1 MIRLLI
7 FDFDGTLADTRELIV
22 ATNQEAMRRLQYPVA
37 EEERIVATIGLPLK
51 EGILALFPDLPAESL
66 PLWVD
71 TYREVFDGLKG
82 KIVPALFPEVRETL
96 QALCAQGYRCTV
108 ASSRGSVSLN
118 DFLREMGI
126 APFIS
131 YVLGADNVTK
141 AKPDPEPVL
150 KTLRDLSFPAAE
162 ALVVGDMPV
171 DISMGL
177 GAGAFTCG
185 VSYGNASRSALLA
198 AGAHHVIDSFGAL
211 RGICRRFLQP

>member
-82 KIVPALFPEVRETL
+82 KIV
-96 QALCAQGYRCTV
+96 
-108 ASSRGSVSLN
+108 SR
-118 DFLREMGI
+118 
-126 APFIS
+126 
-131 YVLGADNVTK
+131 
-141 AKPDPEPVL
+141 
-150 KTLRDLSFPAAE
+150 
-162 ALVVGDMPV
+162 
-171 DISMGL
+171 
-177 GAGAFTCG
+177 
-185 VSYGNASRSALLA
+185 RSAP
-198 AGAHHVIDSFGAL
+198 
-211 RGICRRFLQP
+211 RGTAVQWRPPADPSP